1 MHPSSLRG
9 TSARGSWLKKNRRD
23 GAQPMPNDN
32 SLHGRIILIVE
43 ELWMIATALAI
54 AFEAKGAQAVL
65 VKHSHPD
72 LANVPNVSAAVLG
85 SHSRDLCQQLRA
97 RGVPFVVYTGHTKID
112 HECSAAAIIEK
123 PALSAEVVAR
133 VETLLT

>member
-1 MHPSSLRG
+1 MRNG
-9 TSARGSWLKKNRRD
+9 
-23 GAQPMPNDN
+23 N
-32 SLHGRIILIVE
+32 SLHGRTILIVQQN
-43 ELWMIATALAI
+43 WIIATALAT
-54 AFEAKGAQAVL
+54 AFEARGAQAL
-65 VKHSHPD
+65 LAKNSLPD

-123 PALSAEVVAR
+123 PAPSAEVVAR
-133 VETLLT
+133 VETLLI

>member
-1 MHPSSLRG
+1 MRPSSLPG
-9 TSARGSWLKKNRRD
+9 TSARGSWFSKNRRD

-43 ELWMIATALAI
+43 GMWMIANAL

-123 PALSAEVVAR
+123 PAPSAEVVAR
-133 VETLLT
+133 VETLLM